1 MSKTEFEAPRIM
13 IRRPEQK
20 PGIAGASPGL
30 MGGRQ
35 GVALSVPLPFLL
47 TGITA
52 LALFSLLLPWNISQA
67 LVAPDFPH
75 VLALVHMLTLGFLTM
90 TIMGASLQL
99 VPVIIAA
106 PLRARRLLRW
116 QYPTF
121 TAGVMLLLIG
131 FWWMI
136 PALLIAGGSLVV
148 LAVLHYIT
156 VLAITFA
163 RADKRPLTVS
173 FLATSLVYLGIV
185 VCLGLTAA
193 LNFQFGFLGAATDR
207 ILLAHITLGVVGWLT
222 TTLIG
227 VSYTLVRLFALA
239 HKHEDRLGRI
249 IFWLLNVAIIVLVV
263 GFALSWQPLIVAGGL
278 VLIAAA
284 WLFGYDYLQMLRARN
299 RKMLDVTQY
308 HASASVVYL
317 MLLIPCGVGAAI
329 FGWGNPALFA
339 ALGLAAMLGWLGQSI
354 IGYLY
359 KIVPFLIWHE
369 RYGPLVGK
377 QKVPLMRE
385 MLHERWAWVGWWLIN
400 GGLMATI
407 AACLFGLPLWIAQ
420 PASLVLA
427 AGCLLAMLNVFG
439 VARHLRIGR

>member
-1 MSKTEFEAPRIM
+1 MNETESEAPRIM
-13 IRRPEQK
+13 IQRPEQK
-20 PGIAGASPGL
+20 PGITAALPGL

-35 GVALSVPLPFLL
+35 GVPLSVPLTFLL

-52 LALFSLLLPWNISQA
+52 LALFSVLLPWNMLEA
-67 LVAPDFPH
+67 VTAPDFPH

-106 PLRARRLLRW
+106 PLHATRLLRW
-116 QYPTF
+116 QYPAYTG
-121 TAGVMLLLIG
+121 GVVLLLSG
-131 FWWMI
+131 FWLMV
-136 PALLIAGGSLVV
+136 PMLLIAGGSLVV

-156 VLAITFA
+156 VLTITFV

-173 FLATSLVYLGIV
+173 FLAASLVYLGIV

-193 LNFQFGFLGAATDR
+193 LNFQFGFLGAATNR
-207 ILLAHITLGVVGWLT
+207 ILSAHITLGVVGWLT

-239 HKHEDRLGRI
+239 HKHGDRLGRI
-249 IFWLLNVAIIVLVV
+249 IFWLLNAAIVVLAV
-263 GFALSWQPLIVAGGL
+263 GFGLSWLLLIAAGGL
-278 VLIAAA
+278 ALIASA
-284 WLFGYDYLQMLRARN
+284 WLFGYDYLQMLRVRN

-308 HASASVVYL
+308 HAITSVVYL
-317 MLLIPCGVGAAI
+317 MLLLPCGVGAAI
-329 FGWGNPALFA
+329 FGWGNPSVFV
-339 ALGLAAMLGWLGQSI
+339 ALGLAALLGWLGQSI

-359 KIVPFLIWHE
+359 KIVPFLVWHK

-385 MLHERWAWVGWWLIN
+385 MLHERWAWTGWWLIN
-400 GGLMATI
+400 GGLVATI
-407 AACLFGLPLWIAQ
+407 VACLFNLPLWIIQ
-420 PASLVLA
+420 PASLVLS
-427 AGCLLAMLNVFG
+427 AGCILALLNVSG
-439 VARHLRIGR
+439 VVRHLRIGK

>member
-1 MSKTEFEAPRIM
+1 MNETVPEALRIM

-20 PGIAGASPGL
+20 PGIPPASPGF

-35 GVALSVPLPFLL
+35 GVPLSIPLPFLL

-67 LVAPDFPH
+67 VVAPDFPH

-90 TIMGASLQL
+90 CIMGASLQL
-99 VPVIIAA
+99 VPVIIVA
-106 PLRARRLLRW
+106 PLRATHLLRW
-116 QYPTF
+116 QYPVYT
-121 TAGVMLLLIG
+121 TGVILLLSG

-136 PALLIAGGSLVV
+136 PALLIIGGSLIV
-148 LAVLHYIT
+148 LAVLHYIV

-173 FLATSLVYLGIV
+173 FLAASLVYLGIV

-193 LNFQFGFLGAATDR
+193 LNFQFGFLGAVTDR

-239 HKHEDRLGRI
+239 HRHGDRLGRI
-249 IFWLLNVAIIVLVV
+249 IFWLLNTAIIALAV
-263 GFALSWQPLIVAGGL
+263 GFSLSWRPLIIGGGL
-278 VLIAAA
+278 ALTASV

-299 RKMLDVTQY
+299 RKMLDVRQY
-308 HASASVVYL
+308 HAIASVVYL
-317 MLLIPCGVGAAI
+317 MLLIPCGAGAAI
-329 FGWGNPALFA
+329 SGWNNPALFA
-339 ALGLAAMLGWLGQSI
+339 ALGLAALLGWLGQSI
-354 IGYLY
+354 TGYLY
-359 KIVPFLIWHE
+359 KIVPFLVWHE

-385 MLHERWAWVGWWLIN
+385 MLHERWAWAGLWLIN
-400 GGLMATI
+400 GGLVATI
-407 AACLFGLPLWIAQ
+407 AACLFNLPPWIAQ

-427 AGCLLAMLNVFG
+427 AGCTLALLNVFG
-439 VARHLRIGR
+439 VARHLRR